1 MGSIPQFSREVEAHY
16 KADDIVTLADVNPGW
31 LSRSCA
37 LGMLLAFLPAG
48 ATDLYVAPD
57 GTSSGDGTLTRP
69 YDLKTALSGAVGQAG
84 DTFWLRGGTYSLGH
98 VDTRIH
104 GEPGKPITFRQVP
117 GEKARV
123 DGSFTVWSSI
133 GHVIF
138 RDFELFNSDPKR
150 VSSQLAMG
158 FNPTDIAIIAG
169 IQSYSPNF
177 SFINLVIHD
186 QTRHGIYVAQQSNG
200 NLIYGCLIYNNGW
213 RSPDNAEGHSLY
225 IQGSSGLR
233 EVSDNMLFNSA
244 GVGMHVYE
252 NGGPPLVGVT
262 IDGNVAFNAGT
273 LQSVRSYQDWV
284 IGVDSPSSR
293 ADRIVFKNNMG
304 YRRPGSPAYSQV
316 EMGRQGV
323 NGTLTMSDNYM
334 PLGLVM
340 NNWTLATVTGNML
353 APRNSD
359 YAVDLRQVS
368 VVLSAAWDNS
378 FYSTATTGREFRHN
392 STVYTFSEWKSLTG
406 FDSSSTDIAGSLTG
420 SKVFVRPNLYEAG
433 RANIIVYN
441 WENLSTV
448 AADVSTVLPVGTAYE
463 VRNAQDFLA
472 APVLS
477 GIFDGQPLQLP
488 MTGLTVAAP
497 VGGMLTPPPTG
508 PTFNVFVLLPLSSPT
523 NTAPTISGI
532 ANITT
537 GPDTA
542 IASIPFTVSD
552 AETEASSLTVL
563 GSSSNP
569 ALIPD
574 GNIVFGGVSSNRTV
588 TVTAATNQT
597 GLATITLTVS
607 DGILRRAVSFVVSVR
622 PPPTIALTSPTNG
635 ATCLAPAT
643 LNLAA
648 NLSANGNEITRIQFY
663 DSMTLLGETT
673 TPSHSFLWSNVSTG
687 NYSLTAQ
694 AVYNAGSTVTSAPV
708 NISVISTWP
717 SSPELTWA
725 ATSGAITRPFIAAS
739 GGIYQLTFTGEAEGG
754 RAAYGF
760 TITNAG
766 HYTISAQVDAP
777 RDDANSFFVNID
789 SEPVGPTM
797 IWDIPVTAGPTDRTV
812 SWRGNGTGDYN
823 QFHPKVFTLGT
834 GTHQLIVRGREAN
847 CRLSAFTLT
856 PYDTNTPP
864 FVTLT
869 TPTNGAVVS
878 GDFVTVEA
886 HASDSDGVAG
896 VQFKLDG
903 ENLGAEDTSAP
914 YRVMLNTSSRADGPH
929 TLAAVVR
936 DAAGNQSSTAPV
948 TIVVVNFL
956 PIRSIDL
963 TSGIV
968 TITWESIPGVS
979 YRIAYK
985 TSLMDANWTD
995 LSANITATDATTSWT
1010 EGIDIRFAERY
1021 YRVYVIN

>member
-1 MGSIPQFSREVEAHY
+1 MI
-16 KADDIVTLADVNPGW
+16 LAALEINFGL

-37 LGMLLAFLPAG
+37 FGMLLAFLPAG

-57 GTSSGDGTLTRP
+57 GTSSGPGTLTQP
-69 YDLKTALSGAVGQAG
+69 YDLKTALSGSVGRAG

-104 GEPGKPITFRQVP
+104 GEPEKPIAFRQMP

-123 DGSFTVWSSI
+123 DGSFTVWNSI

-158 FNPTDIAIIAG
+158 FSPTDIQIIAG
-169 IQSYSPNF
+169 IQSYAPNF

-186 QTRHGIYVAQQSNG
+186 QTRHGIYVAQQSSG
-200 NLIYGCLIYNNGW
+200 NLIYGCLIFNNGW

-233 EVSDNMLFNSA
+233 EVSDNILLNSA

-262 IDGNVAFNAGT
+262 IDGNVVFNAGT
-273 LQSVRSYQDWV
+273 LQNVRSYQDWV
-284 IGVDSPSSR
+284 IGVDSPSPRS
-293 ADRIVFKNNMG
+293 DQIVFKNNMG
-304 YRRPGSPAYSQV
+304 YRHPGSPAYSRV
-316 EMGRQGV
+316 EMGRQRV
-323 NGTLTMSDNYM
+323 NGSLTMTDNYM
-334 PLGLVM
+334 PLGLLM
-340 NNWTLATVTGNML
+340 NNWTLATVTGNTF

-359 YAVDLRQVS
+359 HAVDLQQGAVE
-368 VVLSAAWDNS
+368 LSAAWDNS
-378 FYSTATTGREFRHN
+378 FYSTTTSGRDFRHN
-392 STVYTFSEWKSLTG
+392 STAYTFSEWKSVTG
-406 FDSSSTDIAGSLTG
+406 FDSSSTDAAGSLTG
-420 SKVFVRPNLYEAG
+420 SNVFVRPNLYEAG
-433 RANIIVYN
+433 RANVIVYN
-441 WENLSTV
+441 WNNLSAV
-448 AADVSTVLPVGTAYE
+448 SVDVSGVLAAGTAYE
-463 VRNAQDFLA
+463 VRNAQDFFA

-537 GPDTA
+537 TPNTA

-552 AETEASSLTVL
+552 AETESGSLTVL

-574 GNIVFGGVSSNRTV
+574 GNIALGGSSSNRTV
-588 TVTAATNQT
+588 TLTAPTSQT
-597 GLATITLTVS
+597 GLATITLTAS
-607 DGILRRAVSFVVSVR
+607 DGILRRTTSFVVSVR
-622 PPPTIALTSPTNG
+622 PPPTIALTSPTNS
-635 ATCLAPAT
+635 ATFLAPAT

-648 NLSANGNEITRIQFY
+648 RLDANGNAITGIQFY
-663 DSMTLLGETT
+663 DGTTLLGETT
-673 TPSHSFLWSNVSTG
+673 APSHSFLWSNVSTG
-687 NYSLTAQ
+687 DYSLTAR
-694 AVYNAGSTVTSAPV
+694 AVYNVGSTVTSAPV
-708 NISVISTWP
+708 NITVTSNWP
-717 SSPELTWA
+717 SSPALTFA
-725 ATSGAITRPFIAAS
+725 ATSGAITMPFIVAA
-739 GGIYQLTFTGEAEGG
+739 GGIYQSAITGVTEGG
-754 RAAYGF
+754 RAAYTF

-766 HYTISAQVDAP
+766 HYTLSARVDAP
-777 RDDANSFFVNID
+777 RDDANSLFVNID
-789 SEPVGPTM
+789 AEPASPAM

-823 QFHPKVFTLGT
+823 QFNPKVFTLGT

-847 CRLSAFTLT
+847 CSLSAFTLA

-869 TPTNGAVVS
+869 APTSGATVS
-878 GDFVTVEA
+878 GSSVTISA
-886 HASDSDGVAG
+886 KASDSDGVAG

-903 ENLGAEDTSAP
+903 GNLGAEDANAP
-914 YRVMLNTSSRADGPH
+914 YSVTLDTTSLADGPH

-936 DAAGNQSSTAPV
+936 DAAGKQANATPV
-948 TIVVVNFL
+948 TIVVINSL
-956 PIRSIDL
+956 LIHSIDL
-963 TSGIV
+963 TDSV
-968 TITWESIPGVS
+968 VSITWASIPGIS

-985 TSLMDANWTD
+985 TRLMDANWTD
-995 LSANITATDATTSWT
+995 VSANITATSASTSWT
-1010 EGIDIRFAERY
+1010 DGAGSKFAERY
-1021 YRVYVIN
+1021 YRVYVTN